1 MTDSPRP
8 LPAGRYWLVLLLDI
22 SAVTVLLAL
31 ALTLPAGP
39 WWWILAALW
48 TAVACRRAR
57 NEHQSRHT
65 REHP

>member
-1 MTDSPRP
+1 MTGSPRS
-8 LPAGRYWLVLLLDI
+8 LRAGRYWPVLLLDI
-22 SAVTVLLAL
+22 SAVTVFLAL

-48 TAVACRRAR
+48 TAVACRPAL
-57 NEHQSRHT
+57 NEHQSRA